1 MKRRHRV
8 GKDRSNIGMR
18 HIVPQAVRAKQN
30 AVTRAAVAR
39 NGPGTDAISIANHLL
54 GLLAALFDEPCY
66 HRLGT
71 TKATRARNLKQN
83 NRVPDT
89 ASDLTYKGTRLQL
102 VFTVEDE
109 GVFTMGR
116 SLMSAQEWHGRKTSA
131 PRTYLNFSRRKIK
144 LSFRREQ
151 AGFLKVG
158 SSLWCEPACG
168 HGAAASGLTDLPR
181 TPQIRPVTSALCRK
195 HQARRRESH
204 HSRPGPIMGILDRLK
219 AFFRV
224 AALAHV

>member
-1 MKRRHRV
+1 VLV
-8 GKDRSNIGMR
+8 GGDILELTHGLLDRLLAKT
-18 HIVPQAVRAKQN
+18 AVRHVAWN
-30 AVTRAAVAR
+30 EDAAPPLSARRLHVVERYRLVGYDEAEAAV
-39 NGPGTDAISIANHLL
+39 
-54 GLLAALFDEPCY
+54 
-66 HRLGT
+66 
-71 TKATRARNLKQN
+71 ARNLKQN

-168 HGAAASGLTDLPR
+168 LWAAASGLTDLPR

-195 HQARRRESH
+195 HQARQS
-204 HSRPGPIMGILDRLK
+204 
-219 AFFRV
+219 
-224 AALAHV
+224 